1 MNKKVKVIFDPA
13 FFEAFEGTQEE
24 LEQVMAEI
32 RAEFENKTP
41 EELKAV
47 SQPVDWDDLD
57 DDEARQLDEII
68 ERSKSGTG
76 PTLQ

>member
-32 RAEFENKTP
+32 RAEFEDKTP
-41 EELKAV
+41 EELKAL
-47 SQPVDWDDLD
+47 STPVDIDELD
-57 DDEARQLDEII
+57 DEETKIL
-68 ERSKSGTG
+68 KSLYNKTYVP